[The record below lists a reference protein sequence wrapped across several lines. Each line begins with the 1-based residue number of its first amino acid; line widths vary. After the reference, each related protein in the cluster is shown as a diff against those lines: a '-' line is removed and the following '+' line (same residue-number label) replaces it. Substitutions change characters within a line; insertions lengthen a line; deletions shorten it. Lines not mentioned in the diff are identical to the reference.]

1 MFNQIG
7 DFQVSVL
14 QSLIT
19 IGGQAKGFELENCME
34 EFLDREILAPQV
46 LGALKRLE
54 KRKYVELIGSE
65 QGEKGGRPRNI
76 YAITELGR
84 SILTGILEKQHKRQ
98 ERLAAQTSDSGRL
111 AEV

>member
-7 DFQVSVL
+7 DFQVSLL
-14 QSLIT
+14 QCLVT

-54 KRKYVELIGSE
+54 KRECVELIGSE

-76 YAITELGR
+76 YSITELGR
-84 SILTGILEKQHKRQ
+84 SVLTGVLEEQHKRQ
-98 ERLAAQTSDSGRL
+98 QRLATRTSDSERL